1 MIAMGALA
9 PRKKVR
15 NNHLSFSTV
24 PRYIY
29 LENPCHPIHPGAN
42 KS

>member
-1 MIAMGALA
+1 MIAMVALA
-9 PRKKVR
+9 PRKKLR

-24 PRYIY
+24 PRNKY
-29 LENPCHPIHPGAN
+29 LENPFHPIPQGAN